1 MIQSSSTTSYTWAKI
16 QDTQAMDLLT
26 DYSDDSK
33 LTPFEKKFISKEW
46 DIIFSEYPHII
57 NQTFYVDGEFDIAI
71 GQSVVYASNYFTPAY
86 NALASYVATLSLS
99 VLNTTTINRNDFNTY
114 FHDYYATKANLLYL
128 ISNGGILILTSA

>member
-46 DIIFSEYPHII
+46 DIIFSEYPQII
-57 NQTFYVDGEFDIAI
+57 NQTFYTDEGFDIAI
-71 GQSVVYASNYFTPAY
+71 GGSVTYASNYYTPAY

-128 ISNGGILILTSA
+128 ISNGGIIIMTTP